1 MGEDANCQKQC
12 SVILNKKDVDDFKWI
27 IERGYSVNL

>member
-1 MGEDANCQKQC
+1 MGQDASCQTQC
-12 SVILNKKDVDDFKWI
+12 AVTLTKKDVEDFKWI